1 MKQFFQLIII
11 LFFVCTLSGCAYDR
25 GVVLLNSVPI
35 TENNALHGQNIFR
48 PGSKV
53 YFLFIAPKKM
63 YNDFIR
69 VQVFSLTNKADLG
82 GEDMI
87 RTKDFRLMRDERYYY
102 TDYFTIWEKGRYV
115 IQIFSHEDFTNP
127 LAVREFFVQ

>member
-1 MKQFFQLIII
+1 
-11 LFFVCTLSGCAYDR
+11 
-25 GVVLLNSVPI
+25 
-35 TENNALHGQNIFR
+35 
-48 PGSKV
+48 
-53 YFLFIAPKKM
+53 M

-69 VQVFSLTNKADLG
+69 VQVFSLTDKADLG